1 MIYVEVT
8 SQLTRPLPTSILQ
21 VYPKYFFE
29 YDIKDYKTGDVKSQ
43 WEEREGDNVKG
54 QYSLVEPDGSVRT
67 VEYTS
72 DEKNG
77 FNAVIKKSEFVKV
90 SHSHH
95 TNGPVQEFKLKESV
109 QTAGHKTSDGGDG
122 NDVGGYFYP
131 SPSPYSG
138 PQPSAAP
145 AHLQDDF
152 SYSRVRYRRLP
163 IDKVPLKSV
172 SAGPVLFP
180 EGDDDTTTQS
190 SSPPNRGKKTRQT
203 KGNKELSFLMNHPKS
218 LGRVRSN

>member
-1 MIYVEVT
+1 M
-8 SQLTRPLPTSILQ
+8 
-21 VYPKYFFE
+21 KN
-29 YDIKDYKTGDVKSQ
+29 Q

-90 SHSHH
+90 GHPHH
-95 TNGPVQEFKLKESV
+95 ITHGPVQEFKLKESI
-109 QTAGHKTSDGGDG
+109 QTAGHKSLDSGEG

-138 PQPSAAP
+138 PQPSALP
-145 AHLQDDF
+145 AHSQDDF

-163 IDKVPLKSV
+163 IDKVPLKSS

-180 EGDDDTTTQS
+180 ESDDDTTTQS
-190 SSPPNRGKKTRQT
+190 SGPPNRGKKTRQT
-203 KGNKELSFLMNHPKS
+203 KSNKESSFLANHPKS
-218 LGRVRSN
+218 LGRLKSY